1 VRDVA
6 QSAATELSM
15 DRTIVMGI
23 AAVAVNTLQ
32 QVGLEALRAAPG
44 AVTLDAATLARTP
57 RQVLAA
63 RARDDRQGLFGSL
76 RGERKVWTV
85 TFDER
90 DPEGRFS
97 LINTQALTTAAAAD
111 PRDWRARDPRCAE
124 GPIPVQCRSASCGT
138 CWVGVLGGAD
148 KLSDVEPRE
157 RERLR
162 EFGYADTS
170 TARPLIRLACQASA
184 TGAVSIVIPPWNGVF
199 GRALERHGARG
210 GPHAECGDAECVEG
224 EAVACGL
231 SRGADDR
238 NAAVLRNRAHQRF
251 SFDMSL
257 LQSRSCTFRRHPA
270 FRIHAA
276 FCVFILHSACLILH
290 SSLRPL
296 EYTLMSFPR
305 LTPEEA
311 ASYIDNGHFVGFSG
325 FTPAGAA
332 KLVPRALA
340 TRAKAEHAAGR
351 PFRVRVMT
359 GASTGDLDDL
369 LAEAEA
375 VSWRAPYQ
383 SSARLRKQIN
393 EGSVEFVDM
402 HLSHV
407 PQALLFGFFGDI
419 DVAVVEASDVTADG
433 RVYLTTSIGAT
444 PTCCTGRR
452 RSSSRSTGATRRGC
466 GR

>member
-1 VRDVA
+1 MTTTPTDLERYLQGHDDHDWRRAAGALEFETNEVDRPATRIWLAFYPIALARLLDQAPDADQLARELLLQGRWRLADQVDSSHWFFYSHRYWPTVKRAAVLLAEQTTGRVAGPLAGVVRDVA

-199 GRALERHGARG
+199 GRALERHGA
-210 GPHAECGDAECVEG
+210 
-224 EAVACGL
+224 
-231 SRGADDR
+231 
-238 NAAVLRNRAHQRF
+238 AA
-251 SFDMSL
+251 
-257 LQSRSCTFRRHPA
+257 P
-270 FRIHAA
+270 
-276 FCVFILHSACLILH
+276 
-290 SSLRPL
+290 
-296 EYTLMSFPR
+296 
-305 LTPEEA
+305 
-311 ASYIDNGHFVGFSG
+311 
-325 FTPAGAA
+325 
-332 KLVPRALA
+332 
-340 TRAKAEHAAGR
+340 GR
-351 PFRVRVMT
+351 
-359 GASTGDLDDL
+359 
-369 LAEAEA
+369 
-375 VSWRAPYQ
+375 
-383 SSARLRKQIN
+383 
-393 EGSVEFVDM
+393 
-402 HLSHV
+402 
-407 PQALLFGFFGDI
+407 
-419 DVAVVEASDVTADG
+419 
-433 RVYLTTSIGAT
+433 
-444 PTCCTGRR
+444 
-452 RSSSRSTGATRRGC
+452 
-466 GR
+466 